1 MNLATD
7 EGRALLARMERVER
21 RSRWLAALAVV
32 VALLCVAI
40 LAWQFAPLDSQ
51 VEARGFVLRDSK
63 WQVRAELKVRKDDTP
78 VLRLNTRGG
87 SPAAVL
93 TVRDDGAVALRLYDT
108 AEQER
113 AEIRLDEHGTPVVSL
128 TGANGKPRVVLTA
141 EETTEAGEPRIVMR
155 DRVGRT
161 VWSAPAIEEAGKK

>member
-1 MNLATD
+1 MNAATD
-7 EGRALLARMERVER
+7 EGRTLLERLERVER
-21 RSRWLAALAVV
+21 KARWLSALAVV

-40 LAWQFAPLDSQ
+40 LTWQFAPLDSQ
-51 VEARGFVLRDSK
+51 VEARGFVLRDAK
-63 WQVRAELKVRKDDTP
+63 WQVRGELKVRNDGTP
-78 VLRLNTRGG
+78 VLRLNSRGG
-87 SPAAVL
+87 RPAAVL

-128 TGANGKPRVVLTA
+128 TGANGKPRVLLSA
-141 EETTEAGEPRIVMR
+141 EETTEAGEPRIVLR

-161 VWSAPAIEEAGKK
+161 VWSAPGTALADK

>member
-7 EGRALLARMERVER
+7 EGRALLERVER
-21 RSRWLAALAVV
+21 VERKSRWLAALAVV

-40 LAWQFAPLDSQ
+40 LAWQFAPLDSLI
-51 VEARGFVLRDSK
+51 EARGFVLRDSN
-63 WQVRAELKVRKDDTP
+63 WQIRAELKVRKDDSP
-78 VLRLNTRGG
+78 MLRLNTRGG
-87 SPAAVL
+87 RPAAVL

-113 AEIRLDEHGTPVVSL
+113 AEIRLDEHGTPAFSL
-128 TGANGKPRVVLTA
+128 TGANGKPRVILTA
-141 EETTEAGEPRIVMR
+141 EETSEVGEQRIVLR

-161 VWSAPAIEEAGKK
+161 VWSAPAVEGAGK